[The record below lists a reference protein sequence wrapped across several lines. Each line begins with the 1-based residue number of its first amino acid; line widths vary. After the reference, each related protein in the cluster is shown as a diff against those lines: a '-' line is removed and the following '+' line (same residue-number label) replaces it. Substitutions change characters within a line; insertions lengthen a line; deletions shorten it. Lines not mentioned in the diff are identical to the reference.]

1 LADGLFRSIVAD
13 ATTGTGEE
21 AMPPRKSTRKV
32 ADTAVA
38 VAVALGAT
46 LTLMLPASTALAESC
61 VTKHGSATGITRDFA
76 EYEAF
81 LIIRQVTGNWPFE
94 TDRFSKPV
102 YRCKSDGALWTCHA
116 TAKVCKG

>member
-1 LADGLFRSIVAD
+1 MRTLATA
-13 ATTGTGEE
+13 
-21 AMPPRKSTRKV
+21 RKPTKV
-32 ADTAVA
+32 AYPGAA
-38 VAVALGAT
+38 FAAGLALASAI
-46 LTLMLPASTALAESC
+46 MLSASPADAESC
-61 VTKHGSATGITRDFA
+61 VTKHGSATGITKDFA

-102 YRCKSDGALWTCHA
+102 YKCKSDGAMWTCTA

>member
-1 LADGLFRSIVAD
+1 M
-13 ATTGTGEE
+13 GTGDE
-21 AMPPRKSTRKV
+21 AMPPRKSARIV
-32 ADTAVA
+32 ADTAT
-38 VAVALGAT
+38 AVALGAA
-46 LTLMLPASTALAESC
+46 LALMLPEPAAHAESC
-61 VTKHGSATGITRDFA
+61 VTKHGSATGITRGFA

-102 YRCKSDGALWTCHA
+102 YKCKSDGALWTCHA